1 MKTLNK
7 GRYYVS
13 HITSKGQT
21 TIPRIVR
28 DMLGLK
34 EGSAIGFKPA
44 NHGFML
50 VRVTTTIKEEN
61 PYTAKEWKKI
71 EKLAFAK
78 GKTFHSADAA
88 IKHLHKT
95 S

>member
-1 MKTLNK
+1 MKTLK
-7 GRYYVS
+7 SGRYYVS

-21 TIPRIVR
+21 TIPRVVR
-28 DMLGLK
+28 EMLGLK
-34 EGSAIGFKPA
+34 EGSEIAFKPA

-61 PYTAKEWKKI
+61 PYNSKEWKKI
-71 EKLAFAK
+71 EKLASAK
-78 GKTFHSADAA
+78 GRTFHDADAA
-88 IKHLHKT
+88 IKHLHKA